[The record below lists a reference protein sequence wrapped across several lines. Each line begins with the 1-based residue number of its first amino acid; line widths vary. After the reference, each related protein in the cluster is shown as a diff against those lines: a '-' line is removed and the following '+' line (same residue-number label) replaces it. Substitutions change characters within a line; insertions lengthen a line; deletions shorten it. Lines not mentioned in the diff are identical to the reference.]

1 MTRLQLCKA
10 LQERRGLRLTP
21 TIEPVEVLLRYLPA
35 QVVRDICHAT
45 DGGVCIEIADDSV
58 CFERGALLR
67 EELRLMNTRSQPSLS
82 NMQRS
87 QNTTSRATWP
97 QLGYM
102 CDPPGNESVSD
113 AITTWTP
120 TTISIGN
127 ERGQL
132 EFPAPSWKKF
142 LRLLKDPDD
151 CRRGNPA
158 SAKSSLARR
167 NFPFGGPSG

>member
-67 EELRLMNTRSQPSLS
+67 EELRLMNTRSQPIIIKHAALTEHHI
-82 NMQRS
+82 Q
-87 QNTTSRATWP
+87 
-97 QLGYM
+97 GYVAAVGIYVR
-102 CDPPGNESVSD
+102 PVRE
-113 AITTWTP
+113 
-120 TTISIGN
+120 
-127 ERGQL
+127 
-132 EFPAPSWKKF
+132 
-142 LRLLKDPDD
+142 
-151 CRRGNPA
+151 
-158 SAKSSLARR
+158 
-167 NFPFGGPSG
+167 